1 MKATATIIF
10 LLSCLFTFGQL
21 DIPFADSN
29 AFWTQTRYI
38 PTDPGGTGGTP
49 IQYVYSY
56 VNFGTTDSIA
66 GMKYYELFTTVDVD
80 FPTGHYRIDSNK
92 VYYRQDYATTWDT
105 ENQHGV
111 YTNGEYLLY
120 DFGIQIGDTFDLTQ
134 NEQVILISIDSI
146 QIASNYYR
154 RFNFDPYTYQAPPN
168 EYYWIEGVGSS
179 VGFYPYFNN
188 FEDFLIFEC
197 FSEDSI
203 AYIPAGSICGFV
215 GLYESK
221 QDFKVYPN
229 PTNDF
234 ISIEIH
240 SSSPIIGYIVNVEG
254 KELMRFEIS
263 EKSNSI
269 DVSSLNAGVYFIRV
283 NEQMIKLLKN

>member
-1 MKATATIIF
+1 MKATATTIF

-29 AFWTQTRYI
+29 AWWTQTRYT
-38 PTDPGGTGGTP
+38 PSDPGGPGGNP
-49 IQYVYSY
+49 VQYVYSY
-56 VNFGTTDSIA
+56 INFGTTDSIA
-66 GMKYYELFTTVDVD
+66 GMEYYELYTTIDFD

-92 VYYRQDYATTWDT
+92 VYYREDYATTWNTQD
-105 ENQHGV
+105 QHGV
-111 YTNGEYLLY
+111 YTSGEYLLY
-120 DFGIQIGDTFDLTQ
+120 DFDLQIGDTFDLTL
-134 NEQVILISIDSI
+134 NEQVILTSIDSI
-146 QIASNYYR
+146 QIGSNYYR
-154 RFNFDPYTYQAPPN
+154 KFNFDTYTYQAPPI

-215 GLYESK
+215 GLEEEPIGYK
-221 QDFKVYPN
+221 LYPN

-234 ISIEIH
+234 ITIEAAT
-240 SSSPIIGYIVNVEG
+240 SSPLKGLVINVYG
-254 KELMRFEIS
+254 KEVMRFEIS

-269 DVSSLNAGVYFIRV
+269 DLRSLNAGIYFIRI
-283 NEQMIKLLKN
+283 NEETIKLLKK